1 MLTRNT
7 IEQSDPNSWRRDT
20 GGDGTAGLVKEPM
33 TRCLYVRVGPG
44 LPMDQQTADD
54 LIDTYF
60 DSLDSTDY
68 ETLFTILADDFELV
82 TGVGDVYQGIED
94 IKDYYRNT
102 RGDRDSDHQTHRRRY
117 GDDFAVAEGEATLN
131 DGDGTVESEFCDVFD
146 FQDGKLA
153 RVAIYSRRD

>member
-1 MLTRNT
+1 
-7 IEQSDPNSWRRDT
+7 
-20 GGDGTAGLVKEPM
+20 
-33 TRCLYVRVGPG
+33 
-44 LPMDQQTADD
+44 MDQQTADD

-60 DSLDSTDY
+60 DSLDTTDY

-82 TGVGDVYQGIED
+82 TGVGEVYNGIED
-94 IKDYYRNT
+94 VKDYYRNT
-102 RGDRDSDHQTHRRRY
+102 RGDRDSDHQTNRRRY

-146 FQDGKLA
+146 FTDGKLA